1 MPRETTQHHTDLE
14 ISNIDEGSGEPDC
27 MGSAEPDVPGEP
39 CASVEPD
46 ASDGTGASAGP
57 RTLDEPCASNRAAA
71 SDEPAKFLI
80 AGLRPLDF
88 VKRIAIILIG
98 SAIFTFGVHNIHN
111 VTGITEGGII
121 GLVLFGNHWFGIPPS
136 IVSPALDCL
145 SYAVA
150 LKVLGGGFLG
160 WSAVATVAVAGFYRL
175 WESLPY
181 MLPDLTNN
189 PLLAAVLGA
198 LFVGV
203 GVGLVI
209 RQGASAGGDDALA
222 LSISKITGW
231 RVGRCYLFTD
241 LSVLALSLTYIPVV
255 KIAFSLITVTISSAV
270 IDVVKDASWDH
281 VEQFTEWLRERRRAR
296 A

>member
-39 CASVEPD
+39 CASD
-46 ASDGTGASAGP
+46 
-57 RTLDEPCASNRAAA
+57 RAVA

-181 MLPDLTNN
+181 MLPDLTND

-281 VEQFTEWLRERRRAR
+281 VEQFAEWVREKRGVRA
-296 A
+296 

>member
-39 CASVEPD
+39 CASAEPC
-46 ASDGTGASAGP
+46 
-57 RTLDEPCASNRAAA
+57 TLGEPCASDRTAA

-181 MLPDLTNN
+181 MLPTLRT
-189 PLLAAVLGA
+189 
-198 LFVGV
+198 
-203 GVGLVI
+203 I
-209 RQGASAGGDDALA
+209 RCSPPCSA
-222 LSISKITGW
+222 
-231 RVGRCYLFTD
+231 RC
-241 LSVLALSLTYIPVV
+241 
-255 KIAFSLITVTISSAV
+255 
-270 IDVVKDASWDH
+270 SWA
-281 VEQFTEWLRERRRAR
+281 WAW
-296 A
+296 AW

>member
-1 MPRETTQHHTDLE
+1 M
-14 ISNIDEGSGEPDC
+14 
-27 MGSAEPDVPGEP
+27 
-39 CASVEPD
+39 
-46 ASDGTGASAGP
+46 
-57 RTLDEPCASNRAAA
+57 
-71 SDEPAKFLI
+71 
-80 AGLRPLDF
+80 
-88 VKRIAIILIG
+88 
-98 SAIFTFGVHNIHN
+98 
-111 VTGITEGGII
+111 
-121 GLVLFGNHWFGIPPS
+121 
-136 IVSPALDCL
+136 
-145 SYAVA
+145 A

-270 IDVVKDASWDH
+270 IDVLGALFVGVGVGLVIRQGASAGGDDALALSISKITGWRVGRCYLFTDLSVLALSLTYIPVVKIAFSLITVTISSAVID
-281 VEQFTEWLRERRRAR
+281 VV
-296 A
+296 

>member
-1 MPRETTQHHTDLE
+1 M
-14 ISNIDEGSGEPDC
+14 
-27 MGSAEPDVPGEP
+27 
-39 CASVEPD
+39 
-46 ASDGTGASAGP
+46 
-57 RTLDEPCASNRAAA
+57 
-71 SDEPAKFLI
+71 
-80 AGLRPLDF
+80 
-88 VKRIAIILIG
+88 
-98 SAIFTFGVHNIHN
+98 
-111 VTGITEGGII
+111 
-121 GLVLFGNHWFGIPPS
+121 
-136 IVSPALDCL
+136 
-145 SYAVA
+145 
-150 LKVLGGGFLG
+150 
-160 WSAVATVAVAGFYRL
+160 
-175 WESLPY
+175 
-181 MLPDLTNN
+181 
-189 PLLAAVLGA
+189 LGA

-281 VEQFTEWLRERRRAR
+281 VEQFTEWLREKRRAR

>member
-39 CASVEPD
+39 CASD
-46 ASDGTGASAGP
+46 
-57 RTLDEPCASNRAAA
+57 RTAV

-181 MLPDLTNN
+181 MLPDLTND

-203 GVGLVI
+203 GVGL
-209 RQGASAGGDDALA
+209 
-222 LSISKITGW
+222 
-231 RVGRCYLFTD
+231 
-241 LSVLALSLTYIPVV
+241 
-255 KIAFSLITVTISSAV
+255 SLIHI
-270 IDVVKDASWDH
+270 
-281 VEQFTEWLRERRRAR
+281 
-296 A
+296 

>member
-14 ISNIDEGSGEPDC
+14 ISNIDEESGEPDC

-39 CASVEPD
+39 CTSVGPD
-46 ASDGTGASAGP
+46 A
-57 RTLDEPCASNRAAA
+57 LDEPCASDRAVA
-71 SDEPAKFLI
+71 SDEPVKFLI

-150 LKVLGGGFLG
+150 LMVLGGGFLG

-175 WESLPY
+175 WESQPY
-181 MLPDLTNN
+181 RLPDRTKD
-189 PLLAAVLGA
+189 PQRAAVLGA
-198 LFVGV
+198 LFVG
-203 GVGLVI
+203 GGL
-209 RQGASAGGDDALA
+209 
-222 LSISKITGW
+222 
-231 RVGRCYLFTD
+231 GRG
-241 LSVLALSLTYIPVV
+241 
-255 KIAFSLITVTISSAV
+255 
-270 IDVVKDASWDH
+270 
-281 VEQFTEWLRERRRAR
+281 
-296 A
+296 

>member
-1 MPRETTQHHTDLE
+1 MPREDTQHHTDLE
-14 ISNIDEGSGEPDC
+14 ISNADEESGEPDC
-27 MGSAEPDVPGEP
+27 MGPAEPSGT
-39 CASVEPD
+39 
-46 ASDGTGASAGP
+46 SDGAGDLDGGA
-57 RTLDEPCASNRAAA
+57 RL
-71 SDEPAKFLI
+71 LI

-121 GLVLFGNHWFGIPPS
+121 GLVLFGNHWFGIPSS
-136 IVSPALDCL
+136 IVSPVLDCL

-150 LKVLGGGFLG
+150 FKVLGGGFLG
-160 WSAVATVAVAGFYRL
+160 WSAVATVSVAGFYRL
-175 WESLPY
+175 WESMPH
-181 MLPDLTNN
+181 MLPNLTDR

-281 VEQFTEWLRERRRAR
+281 VEQFTEWLREKRRAR

>member
-1 MPRETTQHHTDLE
+1 
-14 ISNIDEGSGEPDC
+14 
-27 MGSAEPDVPGEP
+27 
-39 CASVEPD
+39 
-46 ASDGTGASAGP
+46 
-57 RTLDEPCASNRAAA
+57 
-71 SDEPAKFLI
+71 
-80 AGLRPLDF
+80 PLDF

-281 VEQFTEWLRERRRAR
+281 VEQFTEWLREKRRAR

>member
-1 MPRETTQHHTDLE
+1 MPRTNTQHQDMKTAQDQSATTEGDCSSFADADKSGDAKSQEGIWQGSSHTERQAD
-14 ISNIDEGSGEPDC
+14 
-27 MGSAEPDVPGEP
+27 
-39 CASVEPD
+39 
-46 ASDGTGASAGP
+46 
-57 RTLDEPCASNRAAA
+57 RRAVR
-71 SDEPAKFLI
+71 I
-80 AGLRPLDF
+80 AGLRTSPSLPSAL
-88 VKRIAIILIG
+88 RSILLG

-121 GLVLFGNHWFGIPPS
+121 GLVLFGDHWLGIPPS
-136 IVSPALDCL
+136 VVSPVLDVV

-160 WSAVATVAVAGFYRL
+160 WSAVATVSVAGFYKL

-181 MLPDLTNN
+181 MLPNLSDR
-189 PLLAAVLGA
+189 PLAAAVLGA

-241 LSVLALSLTYIPVV
+241 LTVLALSLSYIPVV
-255 KIAFSLITVTISSAV
+255 KIAFSLITVTLSSAV
-270 IDVVKDASWDH
+270 IDVIKDASWDH
-281 VEQFTEWLRERRRAR
+281 VEEFSEWLRERRAEERA
-296 A
+296 

>member
-39 CASVEPD
+39 CASD
-46 ASDGTGASAGP
+46 
-57 RTLDEPCASNRAAA
+57 RTAA

-181 MLPDLTNN
+181 MLPDLTDN

-281 VEQFTEWLRERRRAR
+281 VEQFTEWLREKRRAR

>member
-14 ISNIDEGSGEPDC
+14 ISNIDEGSGEPGC

-39 CASVEPD
+39 CTS
-46 ASDGTGASAGP
+46 
-57 RTLDEPCASNRAAA
+57 DEPCASDRTAA
-71 SDEPAKFLI
+71 SDEPAKSLI

-231 RVGRCYLFTD
+231 RVGRCYLFTG

-255 KIAFSLITVTISSAV
+255 KIAFTLITVTISSAV
-270 IDVVKDASWDH
+270 IYVVKDASWDH
-281 VEQFTEWLRERRRAR
+281 VEQFAEWLREKRRAR

>member
-1 MPRETTQHHTDLE
+1 M
-14 ISNIDEGSGEPDC
+14 
-27 MGSAEPDVPGEP
+27 
-39 CASVEPD
+39 
-46 ASDGTGASAGP
+46 
-57 RTLDEPCASNRAAA
+57 
-71 SDEPAKFLI
+71 
-80 AGLRPLDF
+80 RPLDF

-121 GLVLFGNHWFGIPPS
+121 GLVLVRKPLVRYSLVGCVAGAGLPVLRGGVETTLAAAFWVGPPW
-136 IVSPALDCL
+136 PRCL
-145 SYAVA
+145 
-150 LKVLGGGFLG
+150 
-160 WSAVATVAVAGFYRL
+160 VAGFYRL
-175 WESLPY
+175 WESMPH
-181 MLPDLTNN
+181 MLPNLTDR
-189 PLLAAVLGA
+189 PLLASVLGA

-209 RQGASAGGDDALA
+209 RQGASAGGDDASA

-281 VEQFTEWLRERRRAR
+281 VEQFTEWLREKRRAR

>member
-1 MPRETTQHHTDLE
+1 MPRTNTQHQDMKTAQDQ
-14 ISNIDEGSGEPDC
+14 SATTEGDCSSFADADKSGDAKSQEGIRQ
-27 MGSAEPDVPGEP
+27 GSAHTERQVD
-39 CASVEPD
+39 
-46 ASDGTGASAGP
+46 
-57 RTLDEPCASNRAAA
+57 RRAVR
-71 SDEPAKFLI
+71 I
-80 AGLRPLDF
+80 AGLRPLEF
-88 VKRIAIILIG
+88 AKRVALILLG

-121 GLVLFGNHWFGIPPS
+121 GLVLFGDHWLDIPPS
-136 IVSPALDCL
+136 VVSPVLDVV

-160 WSAVATVAVAGFYRL
+160 WSAVATVSVAGFYKL

-181 MLPDLTNN
+181 MLPNLSDR
-189 PLLAAVLGA
+189 PLAAAVLGA

-241 LSVLALSLTYIPVV
+241 LTVLALSLSYIPVV
-255 KIAFSLITVTISSAV
+255 KIAFSLITVTLSSAV
-270 IDVVKDASWDH
+270 IDVIKDASWDH
-281 VEQFTEWLRERRRAR
+281 VEEFSEWLRERRAQRSGHKTSADR
-296 A
+296 

>member
-1 MPRETTQHHTDLE
+1 MPRTNTQHQDQATINSSD
-14 ISNIDEGSGEPDC
+14 S
-27 MGSAEPDVPGEP
+27 SAEGDSSSIVCEADGEAVHQGR
-39 CASVEPD
+39 AS
-46 ASDGTGASAGP
+46 S
-57 RTLDEPCASNRAAA
+57 
-71 SDEPAKFLI
+71 PAKRCACRGDRASGMRI
-80 AGLRPLDF
+80 AGLSPREF
-88 VKRIAIILIG
+88 IKRVAFILIG

-121 GLVLFGNHWFGIPPS
+121 GLVLFGDHWFGVPAS
-136 IVSPALDCL
+136 IVSPALDGL
-145 SYAVA
+145 SYLIA
-150 LKVLGGGFLG
+150 LKILGGGFLG
-160 WSAVATVAVAGFYRL
+160 WSAVATVAVACFYRL

-181 MLPDLTNN
+181 MLPNLSNQPLT
-189 PLLAAVLGA
+189 AAVLGA

-241 LSVLALSLTYIPVV
+241 LTVLALSLTYIPVV
-255 KIAFSLITVTISSAV
+255 KIVFSLITVTISSAV

-281 VEQFTEWLRERRRAR
+281 VEEFAEGLRECLTTAAKRRDR
-296 A
+296 